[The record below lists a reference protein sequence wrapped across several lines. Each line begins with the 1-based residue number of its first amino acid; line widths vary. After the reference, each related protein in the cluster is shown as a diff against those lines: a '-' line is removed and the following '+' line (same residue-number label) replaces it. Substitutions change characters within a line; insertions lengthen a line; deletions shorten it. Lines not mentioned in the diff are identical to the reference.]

1 VQFQE
6 KIQVNAAAGVLWRAV
21 AEVERWPE
29 WIPAYTEVTWLT
41 GTVPEPEAGG
51 QQAGDG
57 ALRPG
62 NRARIRQ
69 LRLPEA
75 VWEVTEVL
83 SGTSFSWQTARPGVT
98 VAARHDLTPLDGGKT
113 ELTLTLSVSGP
124 LAPVTGRLAGRLTRR
139 SLQQEAAGLK
149 RCAEVAAGT
158 PG

>member
-83 SGTSFSWQTARPGVT
+83 SGT
-98 VAARHDLTPLDGGKT
+98 
-113 ELTLTLSVSGP
+113 
-124 LAPVTGRLAGRLTRR
+124 
-139 SLQQEAAGLK
+139 
-149 RCAEVAAGT
+149 
-158 PG
+158 